1 MPLFAGRHSGEA
13 CFGEACF
20 GKTCFSRSAI
30 LVAGLLMTPAIPAFG
45 ADPIPAKA
53 AGPFA
58 RIDELA
64 GSIAGSLEQI
74 LFYSIGGVPFIV
86 LWLMAGAI
94 FLTLRM
100 AFVNLWGLKHA
111 ILLTA
116 GKYDNP
122 NDVGEVSHFQA
133 LSTALSA
140 TVGLGNIAGVTIAIA
155 TGGPGATFWM
165 IVAGFLGMTSK
176 MVECTLGQM
185 YRRTRHDGH
194 IMGGAMYYLSHGLSE
209 IGLAPLGK
217 VLAILFCVL
226 CVGASFGGGNAFQV
240 NQSLNGIVHT
250 IPYLADRGWLYGAIM
265 SLLTATVILGGI
277 KRIAGTADKLVPAM
291 CLIYVLACLWILGDN
306 FSKIPHAFMEIFR
319 GAFFPQAIGGGI
331 IGVIVTGFKRASFS
345 NEAGIGSAAIAHSA
359 AKTDYPVREGLV
371 ALLEPFIDT
380 IVICTMTAL
389 VIVVTG
395 AWNNPDYQH
404 YIDEQAGAA
413 LTSAAMGEHISF
425 FPYILSLS
433 VFLFAFSTIISW
445 SYYGE
450 RCWVYLFGERASILY
465 KILFLICTFLGAVV
479 SPKNILGLSDL
490 AILSM
495 AFPNM
500 LGLFLLHGKVR
511 RALFDYWKL
520 YAAGE
525 FDKKTAA

>member
-1 MPLFAGRHSGEA
+1 MMPMMAGSNRFRLGSISSIPR
-13 CFGEACF
+13 FIPF
-20 GKTCFSRSAI
+20 
-30 LVAGLLMTPAIPAFG
+30 LAGLLLMLCSPAFG
-45 ADPIPAKA
+45 EEPPAPSPGGFFAD
-53 AGPFA
+53 
-58 RIDELA
+58 IDALA
-64 GSIAGSLEQI
+64 GTVAGFIAKY
-74 LFYSIGGVPFIV
+74 LFYDINGFPFIV
-86 LWLMAGAI
+86 LWLIAGAV

-100 AFVNLWGLKHA
+100 SFVNLWGVKHA

-116 GKYDNP
+116 GKYDDP
-122 NDVGEVSHFQA
+122 TDVGEVSHFQA
-133 LSTALSA
+133 LTTALSA
-140 TVGLGNIAGVTIAIA
+140 TVGLGNIAGVAIAIA

-185 YRRTRHDGH
+185 YRQTRHDGH
-194 IMGGAMYYLSHGLSE
+194 IMGGAMYYLSQGLAE
-209 IGLAPLGK
+209 IGLGPLGK
-217 VLAILFCVL
+217 VLSLLFCVL

-250 IPYLADRGWLYGAIM
+250 LPFLEEHRWVYGAIM
-265 SLLTATVILGGI
+265 VILTAIVILGGI

-291 CLIYVLACLWILGDN
+291 CLIYLVGAVWILAINAD
-306 FSKIPHAFMEIFR
+306 KIPEAFGAIIS
-319 GAFFPQAIGGGI
+319 GAFSPEGIKGGI
-331 IGVIVTGFKRASFS
+331 IGVIVTGFKRAAFS

-389 VIVVTG
+389 VIVITG
-395 AWNNPDYQH
+395 AWKNPEYTGYVEAQNG
-404 YIDEQAGAA
+404 AG

-425 FPYILSLS
+425 FPIVLSLS

-450 RCWVYLFGERASILY
+450 RCWAYLFGDRSSIVY

-479 SPKNILGLSDL
+479 SPQNILDLSDL

-511 RALFDYWKL
+511 RALFEYWKH
-520 YAAGE
+520 YTAGE
-525 FDKKTAA
+525 FEQAPPS